1 MWTRNS
7 MRLLFVNP
15 IGHVGGAEKVL
26 LALLRELSTRHDYQL
41 HLIMLSDGPLV
52 NIAQELGVTVNVLPL
67 PERLNQAGDSSGRG
81 SSLAWRVSKVISL
94 AIAIPAFIQY
104 LWAFNLAIAQIAPD
118 LIHSNGVK
126 THVLLAA
133 SQIIRL
139 LGVKQTTRIPV
150 VWHLHEFY
158 GSRPVVAK
166 LLRWASSQA
175 TLGIAISQAVAA
187 DARTA
192 LPDLSTQ
199 VIYNAVDL
207 DEFHPAFGDRLSA
220 EPEKTIRIGL
230 VATFA
235 YWKGHQLFLEAAAQ
249 VLRDR
254 PNLPLKFVI
263 VGGPIYLTQ
272 GSQVTQAHLE
282 QQAIALG
289 IQEWVEFWGFQ
300 AQMAAVYHRLDII
313 VHASTQPEPFGLV
326 IIEAMACGKPV
337 IVAQA
342 GGAAELFTSGVDAL
356 GFVMGDRQS
365 LVDAM
370 ISLLDSPQQQ
380 ETLAQNARNT
390 VVKRFSLQDFSQTV
404 ITVYTEL
411 CQETSA
417 R

>member
-1 MWTRNS
+1 
-7 MRLLFVNP
+7 MRLLFINP

-26 LALLRELSTRHDYQL
+26 LALLRELSNQPNYQL
-41 HLIMLSDGPLV
+41 HLIVLSDGPLV
-52 NIAQELGVTVNVLPL
+52 NMAQELGVTVNILSL

-81 SSLAWRVSKVISL
+81 SSLAWRMSKVMSL
-94 AIAIPAFIQY
+94 AIATPAFIQY
-104 LWAFNLAIAQIAPD
+104 LRAFGQAIAQIAPD
-118 LIHSNGVK
+118 LIHSNGIK
-126 THVLLAA
+126 THLLLAA
-133 SQIIRL
+133 SQISSSL
-139 LGVKQTTRIPV
+139 QSKKATRIPV

-158 GSRPVVAK
+158 GSRLLVVK

-175 TLGIAISQAVAA
+175 ALGIAISQAVAA
-187 DARTA
+187 DAKAT
-192 LPDLSTQ
+192 LPDLPTR
-199 VIYNAVDL
+199 VIHNAVDIN
-207 DEFHPAFGDRLSA
+207 EFHPVSDDQLSA
-220 EPEKTIRIGL
+220 KPEKKIRIGL

-235 YWKGHQLFLEAAAQ
+235 HWKGHQLFLEAAAQ

-263 VGGPIYLTQ
+263 VGARIYLTP
-272 GSQVTQAHLE
+272 GSQVTQAQLE

-289 IQEWVEFWGFQ
+289 IREQVEFWGFQ
-300 AQMAAVYHRLDII
+300 TQMAAVYHKLDII

-380 ETLAQNARNT
+380 GTLAQNARNT
-390 VVKRFSLQDFSQTV
+390 IVQRFRLQDFSQNV
-404 ITVYTEL
+404 LTVYTEL
-411 CQETSA
+411 CQESSA